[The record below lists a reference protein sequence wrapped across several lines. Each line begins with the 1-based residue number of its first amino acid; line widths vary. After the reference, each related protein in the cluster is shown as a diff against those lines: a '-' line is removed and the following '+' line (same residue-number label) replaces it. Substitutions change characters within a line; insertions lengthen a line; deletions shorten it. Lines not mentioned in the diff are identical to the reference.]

1 MARVIVAD
9 YVGPEVVPGSVRSA
23 QVAADALLQRA
34 QTQAA
39 ELLLRAQQDADA
51 LIAQARVEAGL
62 QAREES
68 TQVLLEASAA
78 RDRAL
83 ADARAQ
89 VIAVGIA
96 AAEKILGAS
105 LNANPTLIEDVVRPL
120 LARVRR
126 ARRLELRL
134 HPDDAQ
140 TLTPRLTALEAD
152 SGVGCPIRVESDAM
166 LRRGSCVLVSDLG
179 ILDARLETRLEL
191 VARALEPLI
200 ALPPDRDDDP
210 HTP

>member
-1 MARVIVAD
+1 MARVIIAD
-9 YVGPEVVPGSVRSA
+9 AVDAEVVPGLVRRA
-23 QVAADALLQRA
+23 REAADLLLKDA
-34 QTQAA
+34 QAQASD
-39 ELLLRAQQDADA
+39 LLLRAQQQADL
-51 LIAQARVEAGL
+51 LITNARIEAGL
-62 QAREES
+62 QARQEA

-89 VIAVGIA
+89 VIAVGVA

-105 LNANPTLIEDVVRPL
+105 LSANPALIEDVVRPL

-140 TLTPRLTALEAD
+140 TLSPRLGVLESE
-152 SGVGCPIRVESDAM
+152 SGVGCPIRLEHDAT
-166 LRRGSCVLVSDLG
+166 LRRGSCILVSDLG
-179 ILDARLETRLEL
+179 VLDARLETRLEL
-191 VARALEPLI
+191 VARALEPLL
-200 ALPPDRDDDP
+200 ALPDDSGALP
-210 HTP
+210 SG